1 MANFTKH
8 KFSDSYI
15 EKSCKPSDYFPIY
28 DKIFANNNIDRLSKY
43 TILEIGVSLGC
54 GLRALKKHFPNSLIV
69 GLDILPNCKQYEE
82 ENIEIIIG
90 SQIDRRIH
98 FELNKYKFDIIIDD
112 GSHLNNDV
120 YYTFE
125 KLFPSLNINTGLYII
140 EDIHT
145 SYWPYYNGGYK
156 KPDSTIEKFK
166 NLIDY
171 QNAWCIRDPIDCHI
185 PPYKGTDFTKTYYE
199 EWLEFIQFYE
209 NIIVIKKRESIARC
223 SKPI

>member
-1 MANFTKH
+1 MDL
-8 KFSDSYI
+8 KFSESNTEHSSKHI
-15 EKSCKPSDYFPIY
+15 DYFPIY
-28 DKIFANNNIDRLSKY
+28 DKILANNNIDRLSKY
-43 TILEIGVSLGC
+43 TILEIGVDLGS

-69 GLDILPNCKQYEE
+69 GIDIMTECKKHEE

-90 SQIDRRIH
+90 SQIDDNVLKK
-98 FELNKYKFDIIIDD
+98 LNEYNFDIIIDD
-112 GSHLNNDV
+112 GSHNNYHV

-125 KLFPSLNINTGLYII
+125 KLFPSLNNKTGLYII

-156 KPDSTIEKFK
+156 NPNSTIEKFK
-166 NLIDY
+166 NLIDN
-171 QNAWCIRDPIDCHI
+171 QNAWCIRDSIDCHI
-185 PPYKGTDFTKTYYE
+185 PPYKGIDINKTYYE

-209 NIIVIKKRESIARC
+209 NIIVVKKRESKARC